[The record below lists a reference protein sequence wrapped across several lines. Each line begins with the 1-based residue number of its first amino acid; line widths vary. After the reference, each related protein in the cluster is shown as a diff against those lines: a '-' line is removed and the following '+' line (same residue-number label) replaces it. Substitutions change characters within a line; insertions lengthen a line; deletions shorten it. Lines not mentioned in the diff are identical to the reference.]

1 VKLTFSSLVLLA
13 TAAFFWITIGQGDS
27 VLPLP
32 EDSSGT
38 WTESYLD
45 GAERWSYDETGHR
58 NQHLTLG
65 TAKTYHG
72 DPVTYLN
79 DLVFSGPDDKGRYW
93 EMSAQEGRLR
103 PGAQELILSK
113 GVKVHDR
120 GGEATLT
127 TPRLRLLLA
136 EERAVNDV
144 RVRLTTKDSI
154 TTARGMDIDLKSGT
168 ARLLRDVE
176 TNYGN

>member
-1 VKLTFSSLVLLA
+1 
-13 TAAFFWITIGQGDS
+13 
-27 VLPLP
+27 
-32 EDSSGT
+32 
-38 WTESYLD
+38 
-45 GAERWSYDETGHR
+45 
-58 NQHLTLG
+58 
-65 TAKTYHG
+65 
-72 DPVTYLN
+72 
-79 DLVFSGPDDKGRYW
+79 
-93 EMSAQEGRLR
+93 MSAQEGRLR

-120 GGEATLT
+120 GGDATLT